1 MAVSGGVTE
10 AVHVLVERRG
20 QGVPVVSLGQRV
32 GTSGQEQTHHL
43 IVPWERA
50 HTHSGFIRCENES
63 LE

>member
-1 MAVSGGVTE
+1 MRRELAYASDRAAGESPVAVSGGVTE

-43 IVPWERA
+43 IVP
-50 HTHSGFIRCENES
+50 
-63 LE
+63 